1 MTQLVADV
9 PTMRERPWLRLAIA
23 FAALVAWVLITAFD
37 PFRPNRP
44 VNLSGAIADGP
55 AGGILLAGL
64 FLLVLT
70 LACRWRDVGLNLPWS
85 WRSLKLLWFPAIYLV
100 LFVALDVVVGPPP
113 LRTSG
118 FIVLNATLAAL
129 SEEMMFRGVLF
140 GALRTK
146 LAIWPA
152 ALVTTLLFGSV
163 HLLNVGIVGDFQLVA
178 AQAVAAAMSG
188 MLFIAIRVRTGS
200 LLPGMVF
207 HAAWDCAL
215 LLAVVGAQSA
225 NGGAAGASAGAN
237 GELQLGL
244 GAVLLLSPNF
254 LYALF
259 LLRRAGRAKSPPPDT
274 ARVPAPAA

>member
-1 MTQLVADV
+1 
-9 PTMRERPWLRLAIA
+9 
-23 FAALVAWVLITAFD
+23 
-37 PFRPNRP
+37 
-44 VNLSGAIADGP
+44 LSGAIADGP

-70 LACRWRDVGLNLPWS
+70 LVCRWRDVGLNPPWS

-100 LFVALDVVVGPPP
+100 LFVGLDVVVGPPP
-113 LRTSG
+113 LKTTG
-118 FIVLNATLAAL
+118 FIVLNAGLAAL

-146 LAIWPA
+146 LAVWPA
-152 ALVTTLLFGSV
+152 ALITTLLFGCV

-200 LLPGMVF
+200 LFPAMIF
-207 HAAWDCAL
+207 HALWDCAL
-215 LLAVVGAQSA
+215 LLAVVGAQAA
-225 NGGAAGASAGAN
+225 NGGTAAAGVGGTN

-244 GAVLLLSPNF
+244 GAVLLLAPNF

-259 LLRRAGRAKSPPPDT
+259 LLRRAGRAKSSSPDPVPT
-274 ARVPAPAA
+274 PAPAA